1 MVELCPEALASRDCL
16 GRCPLHVAAGTGA
29 SSNVIKVL
37 VEAYPEACMIQ
48 DSDGR
53 APIHMACDS
62 STELFEESA
71 YTRGKPCHR
80 TIAIL
85 LKASL
90 ESATLEDEDGMSPI
104 EYALFSEA
112 ELDTVRLV
120 QKAACKFMKKRSSSD
135 CCAEQGNLK
144 RSTSCSS
151 SNSNSSIKEKTLQE
165 EGTKEQKRVINPTRS
180 VTMAARSA

>member
-1 MVELCPEALASRDCL
+1 
-16 GRCPLHVAAGTGA
+16 
-29 SSNVIKVL
+29 
-37 VEAYPEACMIQ
+37 MIQ

-53 APIHMACDS
+53 APLHMACDS

-112 ELDTVRLV
+112 DLDTVRLV
-120 QKAACKFMKKRSSSD
+120 QKAACKFMKKRSSSGD
-135 CCAEQGNLK
+135 CAEGNLK

-151 SNSNSSIKEKTLQE
+151 SNSNSSIKEKTLE
-165 EGTKEQKRVINPTRS
+165 EEETKEQKRVINPTRS

>member
-1 MVELCPEALASRDCL
+1 MIELCPEAPASRDCL
-16 GRCPLHVAAGTGA
+16 GRCPLHVATGTGA

-48 DSDGR
+48 DTDGR
-53 APIHMACDS
+53 APLHMACDS

-71 YTRGKPCHR
+71 YTRGKPDRR

-85 LKASL
+85 LKESL

-120 QKAACKFMKKRSSSD
+120 QRAACKFMKKRNSSD
-135 CCAEQGNLK
+135 CAEGNLK

-151 SNSNSSIKEKTLQE
+151 SSNSSIKEKTLE
-165 EGTKEQKRVINPTRS
+165 EEEETKEQKRVINPTRS